1 MPCYRLQQMRALVLI
16 CLCFACEDDGPL
28 DSEKDMAQIQMP
40 DLSAGTA
47 TCFAAL
53 KCSMACTGASAGTC
67 SAACF
72 GNVDSAAQ
80 PFAMAL
86 LTCIEDK
93 CTSLGGDGGSTDCDD
108 PQSTT
113 CTTCV
118 TSKCGSE
125 ATACAMH

>member
-16 CLCFACEDDGPL
+16 CLCFACEDDGL
-28 DSEKDMAQIQMP
+28 TDSEKDMAQVQ
-40 DLSAGTA
+40 DLSA
-47 TCFAAL
+47 TCANAA
-53 KCSMACTGASAGTC
+53 KCVMSCTGANAATC

-72 GNVDSAAQ
+72 ANVDSAAQ
-80 PFAMAL
+80 PFAQAL
-86 LTCIEDK
+86 LTCIVGN
-93 CTSLGGDGGSTDCDD
+93 CTSLGDGGSTACDD

-125 ATACAMH
+125 ATACGMH